1 MRKPGFLPGFFSH
14 CIQYSGLGKTTRH
27 ADVVDSSMD
36 VMFGGLTRF
45 LALAGPERFGWGGN
59 PRDRL
64 SPIAQ
69 LTCIKPR
76 RRWAPGAWAVQ
87 RYRSYGRNF
96 GSGSI

>member
-1 MRKPGFLPGFFSH
+1 MRKPGFFAGLFSH
-14 CIQYSGLGKTTRH
+14 YIQYSGLGETTRH
-27 ADVVDSSMD
+27 ADVIDSSMD
-36 VMFGGLTRF
+36 VRFVGKVFGV
-45 LALAGPERFGWGGN
+45 AGPERFGWGGN